1 MAATASP
8 SETSPG
14 SPAAQEPAGPLL
26 LLDGMSLAYRAY
38 FALPPDLATSAGIVT
53 NAVHGFTS
61 MLHNLVRDHH
71 PRGLAVAFDLPGG
84 TFRDEVVSDYKAGR
98 SQTPAD
104 LLPQFEMIRSLL
116 GKLAIPVIEAEGF
129 EADDVLA
136 TLATEARD
144 RGHDVLLVTG
154 DRDAYQLVEDPHIRV
169 LYNRRGVSDYALYDE
184 AGIEERTGVRPE
196 LYPILAALR
205 GDPSD
210 NLPGVPGVGEKTA
223 AKLVNEYGNLDT
235 LYAHLDALSPKLRE
249 NLAAHEGRVRLNAEV
264 IPLVRDVPLDTHV
277 DQLTLGGWIEDDAR
291 DAFAELELRT
301 IWNRMVDLIRGGAFG
316 QPGGDGPR
324 IVIGESGAAA
334 DGGAGGPSAAPGSG
348 TSAAWLDA
356 LQVNAPDTAVAAV
369 AAIEQLVTEARA
381 ATGSA
386 ALHAVWSGDPG
397 RSPLVALTLTAEPA
411 EPAEPAEGEPA
422 ARDGAA
428 QPSGQ
433 VALYLGD
440 DVGGNSLAA
449 ERSVLEALAV
459 ALGPGGVGVIA
470 HNAKEIMR
478 SLLPL
483 GVDVTGLVM
492 DTAVAAYLL
501 DPSVDHYRLR
511 DLSVA
516 HLGTEV
522 DDGEQ
527 GKGQGTFSLELE
539 GEDEGEGAGGAA
551 VAPHVLAAARLA
563 ATVSR
568 LRAPLQAAL
577 VAEEEDQL
585 YNDIERPLV
594 RVLARMEVTGIPV
607 DREVL
612 REIAT
617 ELAEECQTL
626 EARIHELA
634 GAPFNVNSVPQL
646 RSVLY
651 DQLGLTPLRKTKT
664 GYSTDARTLEQLRD
678 QHPIVETLLRYR
690 EIEKL
695 RSTYGESLI
704 AEVSEDGRI
713 HATFRQT
720 VARTGRLSSDRPNLH
735 NIPVRTDQGRR
746 FREAFVPSPGRRL
759 LVADYDQV
767 ELRAIAHLSGD
778 PGLSAAFEA
787 GEDIHRTVASRVF
800 GVERDEVNHTQRST
814 AKMVSYG
821 LAYGMEAY
829 GLSQRLNVPV
839 EEASIILRAFF
850 DGFPAVQDYMQRAV
864 ADARNSG
871 YTITAFGRRRPLPD
885 LLATNYQVRQ
895 GAERQAMN
903 AGIQGLAA
911 DLFKLALVRLDAGL
925 HDGGFASDLVLQ
937 VHDEVI
943 VDVVPEESDDV
954 AELTQRALTGAA
966 DLSVPLKVAMAW
978 GNSWAEAKDG

>member
-1 MAATASP
+1 
-8 SETSPG
+8 
-14 SPAAQEPAGPLL
+14 
-26 LLDGMSLAYRAY
+26 MSLAYRAY

-61 MLHNLVRDHH
+61 MLHNLVRDHR

-84 TFRDEVVSDYKAGR
+84 TFRDDVVSDYKAGR
-98 SQTPAD
+98 SATPAD

-144 RGHDVLLVTG
+144 RGHDVMLVTG

-184 AGIEERTGVRPE
+184 AGIVERTGVRPE

-223 AKLVNEYGNLDT
+223 AKLVNEYGDLDT
-235 LYAHLDALSPKLRE
+235 LFAHLDALSPKLRE
-249 NLAAHEGRVRLNAEV
+249 NLALHEDRVRLNAEV

-301 IWNRMVDLIRGGAFG
+301 IWNRMADLIREGAFG

-324 IVIGESGAAA
+324 IVIAE
-334 DGGAGGPSAAPGSG
+334 GGTAVEKGTGAPGTAPTSG
-348 TSAAWLDA
+348 TNAAWLDS
-356 LQVNAPDTAVAAV
+356 LQINVPDTADAGASAV
-369 AAIEQLVTEARA
+369 EQLVAEARA
-381 ATGSA
+381 STGNVA
-386 ALHAVWSGDPG
+386 VHAVWSGDPG
-397 RSPLVALTLTAEPA
+397 RSPLVALTLTAEPPDGGGDA
-411 EPAEPAEGEPA
+411 REPAG
-422 ARDGAA
+422 RTGAGLPGDQA
-428 QPSGQ
+428 
-433 VALYLGD
+433 VLYLGD
-440 DVGGNSLAA
+440 DVGGNSLIQAQP
-449 ERSVLEALAV
+449 VLDALAA
-459 ALGPGGVGVIA
+459 ALGSDGVGVIA

-483 GVDVTGLVM
+483 GVDVTGLTM

-511 DLSVA
+511 DLSVT

-527 GKGQGTFSLELE
+527 GKGQGTFTLELE
-539 GEDEGEGAGGAA
+539 GEGESDGAGGDA

-568 LRAPLQAAL
+568 LRAPLQIAL
-577 VAEEEDQL
+577 EAEEEDQL
-585 YNDIERPLV
+585 YDDIERPLV
-594 RVLARMEVTGIPV
+594 RVLARMEVIGIPV

-612 REIAT
+612 REIAD

-626 EARIHELA
+626 EATIHELA
-634 GAPFNVNSVPQL
+634 GGPFNVNSVPQL

-678 QHPIVETLLRYR
+678 QHPVVGTLLRYR

-746 FREAFVPSPGRRL
+746 FRQAFVPSAGRRL

-778 PGLSAAFEA
+778 LGLSAAFEA

-800 GVERDEVNHTQRST
+800 GVERGDVTHAQRST

-839 EEASIILRAFF
+839 EEASTILRAFF

-943 VDVVPEESDDV
+943 VDVVPEESDEV
-954 AELTQRALTGAA
+954 AALTQRALTGAA

-978 GNSWAEAKDG
+978 GSSWAEAKDG